1 MDKLVRAKLNGR
13 RVVEG
18 TLRGFDPFLN
28 VVFEGGIEIGKDE
41 KRQKI
46 GCVLVRGN
54 SIIMIEAI

>member
-28 VVFEGGIEIGKDE
+28 VVFERSIEIGKDE
-41 KRQKI
+41 KRQEI

-54 SIIMIEAI
+54 SIIMVEAI